1 MDERISKYFQ
11 DELTKSERVKLLQE
25 AVHDDKLKEQIIEYQ
40 NIHTLSGMAPQGA
53 NKDTGRQ
60 SLQLFMEKQ
69 RRTVRRKYLI
79 KSMGYAAAVAAL
91 VVTVWITAVNYAGIP
106 ENYIAEQ
113 QEFFVPAGQRA
124 RLKLPDGT
132 FVWLNAGST
141 LTYPSVFG
149 KERKVY
155 LQGEGFFDVAKNQ
168 DSPFIVSA
176 GSLNIRALGTQFNVF
191 CYPNVEM
198 ISTSLIEGAV
208 KVYRPEDEVNGIVLE
223 PNQQLIY
230 NQKSFQMLR
239 MQNKDDLLWKEGIY
253 NFKSERLEEILKKL
267 DLYYDVK
274 IIVKSPEILSYRYT
288 GKFRQRD
295 GVAEIL
301 RIIQKIHHFK
311 ISENE
316 ERSIITLYRE

>member
-1 MDERISKYFQ
+1 MI
-11 DELTKSERVKLLQE
+11 
-25 AVHDDKLKEQIIEYQ
+25 
-40 NIHTLSGMAPQGA
+40 
-53 NKDTGRQ
+53 
-60 SLQLFMEKQ
+60 
-69 RRTVRRKYLI
+69 
-79 KSMGYAAAVAAL
+79 
-91 VVTVWITAVNYAGIP
+91 VWITAVNYAGIP

-230 NQKSFQMLR
+230 NQKSFQMFR

-267 DLYYDVK
+267 ELYYDVK

>member
-40 NIHTLSGMAPQGA
+40 NIHTLSGMAPQGT
-53 NKDTGRQ
+53 NKDAGRQ

-91 VVTVWITAVNYAGIP
+91 VVIVWITAVNYVGIP

-113 QEFFVPAGQRA
+113 QEFFVPSGQRA

-267 DLYYDVK
+267 ELYYDVK